1 MLRLYYT
8 MPLAMELLPNNNR
21 VDNAYIYVGPTI
33 SGNNYWSIEL
43 TDRVIITNDKNG
55 IFYDD

>member
-1 MLRLYYT
+1 M
-8 MPLAMELLPNNNR
+8 
-21 VDNAYIYVGPTI
+21 VGPTI